1 MRKHEILS
9 KLQTNWTCDFFIE
22 LVSKYEKPRDSSAK
36 SYIELKKKQTPNN
49 IAGLLGLQKT
59 RSKHNSIE
67 SKGEPKI
74 REIIEKTLAN
84 EAPEI
89 KPRTKL
95 HKIMWYRIWLYL
107 VLRGVLNKDYFIEHY
122 TDWRESKGSHYF
134 EVLCFTENQVA
145 NQKSTP
151 IDIFLLRGIPS
162 KEEMDAQIE
171 LIAPLIS
178 HQPIKKI
185 TKKGIIEVIG
195 RKNLGEIKLVIDKA
209 VNSGKIAELRKST
222 RKNARHKYSGN
233 RADLYRE
240 LVKKYGL
247 KTKESIFTRGVSE
260 FVETKAK

>member
-1 MRKHEILS
+1 MKKRESLLISQK
-9 KLQTNWTCDFFIE
+9 NWTCEFFIE
-22 LVSKYEKPRDSSAK
+22 LISNSEEPETPQKKTDI
-36 SYIELKKKQTPNN
+36 YINKKEAPNN
-49 IAGLLGLQKT
+49 IAGLLGLQKI
-59 RSKHNSIE
+59 RSKPTAIE
-67 SKGEPKI
+67 SKGEPKT

-84 EAPEI
+84 EAPAI

-107 VLRGVLNKDYFIEHY
+107 VLRGVLNKYYFIEHY
-122 TDWRESKGSHYF
+122 TSWRESKGSQYF
-134 EVLCFTENQVA
+134 EVLCFTENQAA

-151 IDIFLLRGIPS
+151 IDIFLLCGIPS
-162 KEEMDAQIE
+162 KEEMDTQIE

-195 RKNLGEIKLVIDKA
+195 RKNLGEIKLAIDKA
-209 VNSGKIAELRKST
+209 INSGKIAELKKST
-222 RKNARHKYSGN
+222 RKNTRHKYSGN
-233 RADLYRE
+233 RANLYRE

>member
-9 KLQTNWTCDFFIE
+9 KLHTNWTCDFFIE
-22 LVSKYEKPRDSSAK
+22 LVSKYEKPRGNSANHD
-36 SYIELKKKQTPNN
+36 IEQKKKEAPNN
-49 IAGLLGLQKT
+49 IAALLGLQKI
-59 RSKHNSIE
+59 RSTSIE
-67 SKGEPKI
+67 SKGEPKT
-74 REIIEKTLAN
+74 REIVQNVLAN
-84 EAPEI
+84 EAPAI
-89 KPRTKL
+89 KPETNL
-95 HKIMWYRIWLYL
+95 HKIVWYRIWLCL
-107 VLRGVLNKDYFIEHY
+107 VLRGVLNKDYFTEHY
-122 TDWRESKGSHYF
+122 TDWRASKGSKYF
-134 EVLCFTENQVA
+134 EVLCITKNEA
-145 NQKSTP
+145 TNQKSTP
-151 IDIFLLRGIPS
+151 IDIFLLCGIPS
-162 KEEMDAQIE
+162 KEEMDTQIE

-195 RKNLGEIKLVIDKA
+195 RKNLGEIKIVIDKA
-209 VNSGKIAELRKST
+209 INSGKIAELRKST